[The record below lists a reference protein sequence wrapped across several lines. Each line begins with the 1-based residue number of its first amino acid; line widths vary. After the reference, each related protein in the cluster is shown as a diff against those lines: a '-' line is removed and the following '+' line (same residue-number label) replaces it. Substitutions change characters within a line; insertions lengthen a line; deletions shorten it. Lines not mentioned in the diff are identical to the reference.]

1 MRKHIINVTGYS
13 LLAIASFIVITANI
27 MTLINF
33 DVDTHSI
40 WIKWQA
46 IVFISVLGLLLI
58 LAIYFM
64 VIWIIRLI
72 QDVKINRE

>member
-1 MRKHIINVTGYS
+1 MRKHIINVTGYI
-13 LLAIASFIVITANI
+13 LLAIASIIGIAANI

-33 DVDTHSI
+33 DVETHSI

-46 IVFISVLGLLLI
+46 IVFIAVMVLLLI
-58 LAIYFM
+58 LAIYFL